1 MTLDQYLESIRDK
14 QVAVI
19 GAGVSNMPLVSLLRE
34 AGIAVT
40 VHDKK
45 TAEALG
51 EQYDKLTALGAQTV
65 LGEHY
70 LDELTEDIVFR
81 TPGLHPG
88 HPSLEAVRARG
99 GIVTSE
105 MELFFQVCPCKI
117 IGITGSDGKTTTTTL
132 TYEFLKHAGH
142 TCHLGGNIG
151 KPLLPEVR
159 TMQPDDLAIVEL
171 SSFQLM
177 GMQFSPSIAAITN
190 LTPNHLDYH
199 KDFDEYV
206 QAKTSIFTHQKPGD
220 RQLMGMQFS
229 PSIAAITNL
238 TPNHLDYHKD
248 FDEYVQAKTSIFTHQ
263 KPGDRLV
270 LNSDDR
276 VTRTLDIGPG
286 HNVMTCSK
294 IVKPENGVY
303 LRDGV
308 IYIAENGQDRML
320 MEASDIRIPGAH
332 NVSNVMM
339 AAAIVQGLCKDSDIV
354 EIAKTFGGVEHRI
367 EFVREFEGVKYYND
381 SIASSP
387 TRTIAGLNS
396 FDQKLILIAG
406 GYDKHIPYDVLGK
419 PICEFDQKLIL
430 IAGGYDKH
438 IPYDVLG
445 KPICEHVKTLLLTGA
460 TAPKIRACVEQADCA
475 QKPEIIDVPDLAAAV
490 RAANAVAQPGDVVIM
505 SPASASFDCFKNFM
519 ERGDRFK
526 ELVNKLV

>member
-14 QVAVI
+14 RVAVI

-34 AGIAVT
+34 AGISVT

-45 TAEALG
+45 AADALG
-51 EQYDKLTALGAQTV
+51 EQFDKLTALGVQTV

-70 LDELTEDIVFR
+70 LDALDEDIIFR
-81 TPGLHPG
+81 TPGLHPW
-88 HPSLEAVRARG
+88 HPSLQAARARG
-99 GIVTSE
+99 AVVTSE

-159 TMQPDDLAIVEL
+159 TMQADDLAIVEL

-177 GMQFSPSIAAITN
+177 DM
-190 LTPNHLDYH
+190 
-199 KDFDEYV
+199 K
-206 QAKTSIFTHQKPGD
+206 
-220 RQLMGMQFS
+220 FS

-270 LNSDDR
+270 LNGDDR

-286 HNVMTCSK
+286 HKIMTCSK

-308 IYIAENGQDRML
+308 IYIAENGQDRTL
-320 MEASDIRIPGAH
+320 MEAKDIRIPGAH

-339 AAAIVQGLCKDSDIV
+339 AAAIVQGLCEDSDIV
-354 EIAKTFGGVEHRI
+354 EVAKTFGGVEHRI

-419 PICEFDQKLIL
+419 PICE
-430 IAGGYDKH
+430 
-438 IPYDVLG
+438 
-445 KPICEHVKTLLLTGA
+445 HVKTLLLTGA

-475 QKPEIIDVPDLAAAV
+475 EKPEIIDVPDLAAAV
-490 RAANAVAQPGDVVIM
+490 RAANAVAHPGDIVIM

-519 ERGDRFK
+519 ERGDLFK
-526 ELVNKLV
+526 ALVNKLV

>member
-34 AGIAVT
+34 ASITVT

-70 LDELTEDIVFR
+70 LDKLTEDIVFR

-88 HPSLEAVRARG
+88 HPSLAAVRARG

-220 RQLMGMQFS
+220 R
-229 PSIAAITNL
+229 
-238 TPNHLDYHKD
+238 
-248 FDEYVQAKTSIFTHQ
+248 
-263 KPGDRLV
+263 LV

-276 VTRTLDIGPG
+276 VTRTLDIGSG
-286 HNVMTCSK
+286 HKVMTCSK

-320 MEASDIRIPGAH
+320 MKAADIRIPGAH

-354 EIAKTFGGVEHRI
+354 EVAKTFDGVEHRI

-419 PICEFDQKLIL
+419 PICE
-430 IAGGYDKH
+430 
-438 IPYDVLG
+438 
-445 KPICEHVKTLLLTGA
+445 HVKTLLLTGA
-460 TAPKIRACVEQADCA
+460 TAPKIRACVEQADCVH
-475 QKPEIIDVPDLAAAV
+475 KPEIIDVPNLAAAV
-490 RAANAVAQPGDVVIM
+490 RTANAVAQPGDVVIM